1 MTTINIDEK
10 IIQYLNE
17 NSTNL
22 LPRSPVDIASALGF
36 SAEEIWQKCNFL
48 THKRI
53 IREKGMGTK
62 IESCSFF
69 I

>member
-17 NSTNL
+17 NSTTL
-22 LPRSPVDIASALGF
+22 SPRSPVDIASALGF
-36 SAEEIWQKCNFL
+36 SAEEVWRRCNFL
-48 THKRI
+48 TQKKI
-53 IREKGMGTK
+53 IREPGMGTT
-62 IESCSFF
+62 IESCGFC